1 MSAQHIGDRASYKCF
16 MPIELI
22 FIEVS
27 GFLADWWLSSV
38 TDYGRF

>member
-1 MSAQHIGDRASYKCF
+1 MAIALATNALCRSSYF
-16 MPIELI
+16 Y
-22 FIEVS
+22 EVS